1 MKQSENIEQLFRDSL
16 GNLEADVNPRVW
28 DNIQSQITSGSSG
41 NVSNG
46 LLGGLVSK
54 VIVGVLGTAAVIS
67 AVVLLNNST
76 EETKPVGKKPV
87 AVSEHTTIAPEKN
100 TSTIESNTITHSTPS
115 STGNKDLNPNNPITY
130 APQSV
135 EPVVS
140 IPVQEPKKNTPENAI
155 TKTETP
161 VPNIIKV
168 EKPKVEE
175 PIEPELVSKL
185 SAQIIVTPSDAF
197 APAVITFSNKGNGDN
212 MKWDFGDGTSPS
224 LESNPMHVY
233 EKAGKYTITLIVTDD
248 HGNSVTD
255 YETIELK
262 GQDIFLPNSFTPNGD
277 GINDEYRVTDDV
289 NIASFNIVV
298 QDKSGKVVAQWSTF
312 EGYWDGRNLKGEICP
327 PGIYV
332 YVINYVDK
340 LGDKRQKVGSITVP
354 NNR

>member
-16 GNLEADVNPRVW
+16 GNLEADVNPRIW
-28 DNIQSQITSGSSG
+28 DNIQSQITSGSSA
-41 NVSNG
+41 NSTNG
-46 LLGGLVSK
+46 LLSSLVSK
-54 VIVGVLGTAAVIS
+54 VVVGVLGTAAVIT
-67 AVVLLNNST
+67 AVVMLNNSN
-76 EETKPVGKKPV
+76 EETKPTGKKPV
-87 AVSEHTTIAPEKN
+87 AVSENTTIVPENNSSK
-100 TSTIESNTITHSTPS
+100 IESNTSLNTSTP
-115 STGNKDLNPNNPITY
+115 TGKEEVNPNTPSITY
-130 APQSV
+130 VPQTV

-140 IPVQEPKKNTPENAI
+140 NPVQEPKKNTVDNTP
-155 TKTETP
+155 KTETP

-175 PIEPELVSKL
+175 PIEPEFVSKL

-212 MKWDFGDGTSPS
+212 MIWDFGDGTAPS

-233 EKAGKYTITLIVTDD
+233 EKAGKYTITLTIKDD
-248 HGNSVTD
+248 HGNTVTD

-277 GINDEYRVTDDV
+277 GVNDEYRVTDDV

-298 QDKSGKVVAQWSTF
+298 QDKNGKVVAQWSTF

-327 PGIYV
+327 PGTYI
-332 YVINYVDK
+332 YVINYIDK

-354 NNR
+354 NQR